1 MRKKNI
7 EMHIYEKLG
16 VKKFRNMAFKL
27 EELIHF
33 KDKGKNKNYH
43 GITEDHFK
51 YLYYNGFIHARNVLV
66 LIPFIVARLIIFKG
80 PSWFDYLIYI
90 DLIKDVY
97 CVMLQRYNYLRI
109 KKYNDAL
116 KERTNKKIQRG
127 YKKIKEKDLSKN
139 HNYTLEKNLQ
149 HYEAIELLNK
159 QSDNKGSIIVEN
171 NDLETLKELRD
182 FLIEFYK
189 DKNIETNKEKRL
201 KK

>member
-1 MRKKNI
+1 
-7 EMHIYEKLG
+7 
-16 VKKFRNMAFKL
+16 
-27 EELIHF
+27 
-33 KDKGKNKNYH
+33 
-43 GITEDHFK
+43 
-51 YLYYNGFIHARNVLV
+51 
-66 LIPFIVARLIIFKG
+66 
-80 PSWFDYLIYI
+80 
-90 DLIKDVY
+90 
-97 CVMLQRYNYLRI
+97 MLQRYNYLRI

-139 HNYTLEKNLQ
+139 HNYTLEKKLQ

-171 NDLETLKELRD
+171 NDLEILKELRD

>member
-1 MRKKNI
+1 MKKKNI

-51 YLYYNGFIHARNVLV
+51 YLYYNGFIHARNILV
-66 LIPFIVARLIIFKG
+66 LIPFIVTRLIIFKG

-97 CVMLQRYNYLRI
+97 CVMLQRYN
-109 KKYNDAL
+109 
-116 KERTNKKIQRG
+116 
-127 YKKIKEKDLSKN
+127 
-139 HNYTLEKNLQ
+139 
-149 HYEAIELLNK
+149 
-159 QSDNKGSIIVEN
+159 
-171 NDLETLKELRD
+171 
-182 FLIEFYK
+182 
-189 DKNIETNKEKRL
+189 
-201 KK
+201 